1 MAILH
6 IHLSD
11 FDQQVLNSMVESTG
25 RSKTALVIEAIRNL
39 NLELKEESEVTR
51 LSGDVYDAFLDKVFG
66 LETDPQVLFA
76 REKLLNFKSVWDK

>member
-1 MAILH
+1 MAILR

-11 FDQQVLNSMVESTG
+11 FDQQVLNSMVENTG
-25 RSKTALVIEAIRNL
+25 RSKKALVIEAIRNL

-51 LSGDVYDAFLDKVFG
+51 LSGDVFAAFLDKVFG
-66 LETDPQVLFA
+66 QETDPQVLAA

>member
-51 LSGDVYDAFLDKVFG
+51 LSGDVFDAFLDKVFG
-66 LETDPQVLFA
+66 QETDPQVLAA
-76 REKLLNFKSVWDK
+76 REKLLNFKSVCDK